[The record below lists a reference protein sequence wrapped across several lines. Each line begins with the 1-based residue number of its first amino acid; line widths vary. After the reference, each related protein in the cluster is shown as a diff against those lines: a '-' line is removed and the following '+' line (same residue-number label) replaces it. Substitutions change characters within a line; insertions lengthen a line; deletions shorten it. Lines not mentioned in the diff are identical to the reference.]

1 MANMSTKQKVIKKR
15 LSEKEI
21 DDIVIKQSDNDSAW
35 ESPIYVSNKQP
46 ASLSIPPDLA
56 TRASFLARLHRETG
70 VEKWLMRIIRERI
83 ELEEV
88 AFIEAKRDIA
98 AKESA

>member
-1 MANMSTKQKVIKKR
+1 
-15 LSEKEI
+15 
-21 DDIVIKQSDNDSAW
+21 
-35 ESPIYVSNKQP
+35 
-46 ASLSIPPDLA
+46 
-56 TRASFLARLHRETG
+56 
-70 VEKWLMRIIRERI
+70 MRIIRERI